1 VPLLD
6 NFETL
11 RLYSQVYLYCKS
23 VEYLSLHDIT
33 SLTYCVVMERA
44 VAQQN
49 GKAVYDTSGKHGNG
63 QNGISKHPAI
73 IKEAIENHALL
84 LESGFIGGQWVSG
97 GKSFPVYDPA
107 TNKVIANIA
116 DLDVNSFKV
125 AIKYAEEAFRS
136 FKETSEHDRASML
149 RKWAA
154 LVRANA
160 ADLAVILT
168 MENGKTLAEAVGE
181 VEYGASFISWF
192 AEEAIRSYGDHI
204 PSQHKGS
211 TNITIR
217 QPIGVCGIIAPWNF
231 PIAMV
236 TRKLGPAIAAGCTV
250 VIKPPSET
258 PLCTLALTYL
268 AVEAGIPPN
277 VIQVVTTK
285 DRTAVAELYTNPIV
299 KKVSFTGSTGVGKMI
314 TEKAAG
320 TMKKVSM
327 ELGGNAPYIVFDD
340 ADLDIAVDGV
350 MACKFR
356 CSGQTC
362 VCANRM
368 YVQAGV
374 HDQFVDAL
382 LKRMQHF
389 KIGSGLDPTT
399 THGPLVNKS
408 AVTKVLDHIQDAT
421 SKGAKLVYGGTVP
434 EDMDGFFI
442 EPALVTGVTQNM
454 LVAKD
459 ETFGPLAPIFKFE
472 TVDQVIEMANDTE
485 FGLAGYFFSN
495 DLRRIW
501 KVAKALEVG
510 MVGVNTGK
518 ISAAEAPFGGIKES
532 GLGKEGSKYGLAEYQ
547 TLKNITLGG
556 LD

>member
-1 VPLLD
+1 
-6 NFETL
+6 
-11 RLYSQVYLYCKS
+11 
-23 VEYLSLHDIT
+23 
-33 SLTYCVVMERA
+33 MERA
-44 VAQQN
+44 PKEMN
-49 GKAVYDTSGKHGNG
+49 GKPTYETNGVSKSQGKGTFE
-63 QNGISKHPAI
+63 HPTTV
-73 IKEAIENHALL
+73 KEAIKNHALL
-84 LESGFIGGQWVSG
+84 LESGFIGGEWISG
-97 GKSFPVYDPA
+97 EKRFPVYDPA

-116 DLDVNSFKV
+116 DLGVDSFKL
-125 AIKYAEEAFRS
+125 AIKHAETAFKS
-136 FKETSEHDRASML
+136 FKETSEHDRATML

-154 LVRANA
+154 LIRDNA
-160 ADLAVILT
+160 SDLAVILT
-168 MENGKTLAEAVGE
+168 MENGKTLAEAAGE

-192 AEEAIRSYGDHI
+192 AEEAVRSYGDHI

-231 PIAMV
+231 PVAMV

-250 VIKPPSET
+250 VVKPPSET

-277 VIQVVTTK
+277 VIQIVTTK
-285 DRTAVAELYTNPIV
+285 DRAAVAELYTNPIV

-340 ADLDIAVDGV
+340 ANMDFAVNGV

-362 VCANRM
+362 VCANRL
-368 YVQAGV
+368 YVQAGI
-374 HDQFVDAL
+374 HDKFVDTL
-382 LKRMQHF
+382 LQRMKQF
-389 KIGSGLDPTT
+389 KIGSGLDPTV
-399 THGPLVNKS
+399 THGPLVNK
-408 AVTKVLDHIQDAT
+408 AAITKVLEHIQDAT
-421 SKGAKLVYGGTVP
+421 SKGAKLVYGGKVP
-434 EDMDGFFI
+434 EYMDGFFI
-442 EPALVTGVTQNM
+442 EPALLTGVTQEM

-472 TVDQVIEMANDTE
+472 TVDEVIEMANDTE

-495 DLRRIW
+495 DLNRVW

-518 ISAAEAPFGGIKES
+518 ISAAEAPFGGVKES
-532 GLGKEGSKYGLAEYQ
+532 GLGKEGSKYGLAEFQ
-547 TLKNITLGG
+547 ILKNITLGN
-556 LD
+556 LY